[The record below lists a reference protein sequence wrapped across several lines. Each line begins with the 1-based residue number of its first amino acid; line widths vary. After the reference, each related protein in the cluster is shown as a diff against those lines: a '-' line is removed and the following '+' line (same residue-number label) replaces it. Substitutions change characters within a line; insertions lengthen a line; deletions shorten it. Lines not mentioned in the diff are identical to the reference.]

1 MRMLLVL
8 GGLVASTLVFAT
20 GASTAFW
27 MPDQPSYYYQPPI
40 MAPQPSWSYGTP
52 IYPALRTRRV
62 YRHVPRTVRSHR
74 HPRRLAV
81 RAHRHIP
88 RAAQNHGRP
97 GKIVVRVSNS
107 AQRMSVYV
115 NGALAHSWPVSTAR
129 KGYRTP
135 VGTYGVKR
143 MERMWHSRKYD
154 WSPMPHSL
162 FFAGGYAIHGSYS
175 VRQLGRP
182 ASHGCIRL
190 APGNAAKLYSLVRS
204 SGSRNTRIVVTR

>member
-1 MRMLLVL
+1 MRTLPLL
-8 GGLVASTLVFAT
+8 GGLVAIALLFAT

-40 MAPQPSWSYGTP
+40 MAPQPSWSYGTQ
-52 IYPALRTRRV
+52 IYPAQRTRPV
-62 YRHVPRTVRSHR
+62 YRHVSRAVRSHR
-74 HPRRLAV
+74 RPGHVV
-81 RAHRHIP
+81 RVHRHIP
-88 RAAQNHGRP
+88 RAAQSHGRP